1 MNVAKVT
8 ISIDPNLLAS
18 IDQLVQSKVFANRS
32 QAVQVAVQ
40 EKILDLNKTR
50 LHREC
55 LKLDPPEE
63 QVLADQGLAT
73 ELRQWPE
80 Y

>member
-32 QAVQVAVQ
+32 QVVQVAVQ

-55 LKLDPPEE
+55 LKLDPLEE
-63 QVLADQGLAT
+63 QALADEGLAT
-73 ELRQWPE
+73 ELTLWPE